1 MSKKT
6 YVLAITL
13 GKKKRKTVKRL
24 AKANK
29 MSVKEY
35 LRLLIEIGL
44 ETEQLF
50 ETFDAVEVEASDKAD
65 GDDFVDLLP
74 AEAGVE
80 EGSEAPECEEGKA
93 EVAAV
98 ASPEEPALAEAEKVE
113 AKVEEKAEEEPEEKL
128 EETAAPAEP
137 APKAV
142 KRTAKKRSRRAKK
155 AKAEPA
161 EATSEAVP
169 TEEPEATP
177 EKA

>member
-24 AKANK
+24 AKANH

-80 EGSEAPECEEGKA
+80 EGSEAPEGGEGTAEEI
-93 EVAAV
+93 AAV
-98 ASPEEPALAEAEKVE
+98 EPAEEPAPAEAVKAEEKP
-113 AKVEEKAEEEPEEKL
+113 EEKAEER
-128 EETAAPAEP
+128 AAPAEP

-142 KRTAKKRSRRAKK
+142 KGTTKKRSRRAKK

-161 EATSEAVP
+161 ETPSEAVP